1 MKRITIILMTLL
13 VLTSC
18 NKTSSEEINNEEK
31 NQVAHNQEKI
41 LVEKDT
47 GSNISKEDEIIRN
60 FGEKVKAFDY
70 GKNVYSETPYYITVN
85 KVLLESTNAEEINSF
100 INTYNEENSFSPIK
114 LDEMEINENME
125 VALLEYIIEAD
136 SEEDL
141 NNLYKNLDSVF
152 KVHYENEPEI
162 KEAYKVP
169 FFINKEVSDKKIVV
183 KELLNVK
190 KDTLDYSFKTSLRFD
205 YENTKDVFFKNIW

>member
-1 MKRITIILMTLL
+1 MKKIPIILMTLL

-18 NKTSSEEINNEEK
+18 NKTRSEEIKNEGK

-41 LVEKDT
+41 LVEKPT
-47 GSNISKEDEIIRN
+47 GSYNTEEDEIIRN
-60 FGEKVKAFDY
+60 FGEIIKAYDY
-70 GKNVYSETPYYITVN
+70 GKKDYSETPYYITVN
-85 KVLLESTNAEEINSF
+85 KVLLESTNAKEINSF
-100 INTYNEENSFSPIK
+100 INTYNKENSFSPIK

-125 VALLEYIIEAD
+125 VALLEYLIEAD

-190 KDTLDYSFKTSLRFD
+190 KDTLDYSFKTSLRLD